1 MEQSTEPKIELKNKI
16 IYFFNKNKLKVI
28 VFLSIFTVI
37 LISLTFIEI
46 NKKKQNSLIAE
57 KYVEAGLLF
66 NLNKKVISRELYE
79 EIILSKN
86 QFYSIL
92 ALNTIIEKNLIS
104 DSKKIL
110 EYFKFVENSLDDEDQ
125 KDILIFKKSLYLI
138 KAKNL
143 QEGRKL
149 LKKLIQKKSKFKK
162 LAEKVLIE

>member
-92 ALNTIIEKNLIS
+92 ALNT
-104 DSKKIL
+104 
-110 EYFKFVENSLDDEDQ
+110 
-125 KDILIFKKSLYLI
+125 
-138 KAKNL
+138 
-143 QEGRKL
+143 
-149 LKKLIQKKSKFKK
+149 
-162 LAEKVLIE
+162 